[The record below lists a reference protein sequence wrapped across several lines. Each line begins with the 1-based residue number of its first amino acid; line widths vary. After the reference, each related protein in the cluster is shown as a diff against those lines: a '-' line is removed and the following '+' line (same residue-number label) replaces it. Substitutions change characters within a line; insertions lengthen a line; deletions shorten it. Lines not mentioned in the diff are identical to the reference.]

1 MLEQS
6 LDIDADFLV
15 TRLCPTDM
23 LFQRLGRLWR
33 HSEND
38 AIRLREARREV
49 WILAPGLNDAIQ
61 QQNSL
66 GKSAKVYSP
75 YILCRTIE
83 VWQGIS
89 FLKLPDEIRPL
100 LEATYKERSEK
111 GNMAK
116 YKHETDGIREKLCR
130 FALYGVSR
138 GGKTLPE
145 SKASTR
151 YSETES
157 AEVLL
162 IRKQNQEKIGVSLR
176 FLDDS
181 ELFLPKYVDAKT
193 RRKIA
198 SELLRNTV
206 LVPQYL
212 APIVVTRQIE
222 WLRDYVYLGDEEES
236 PFRAAIVL
244 DSDELQGIGLSQ
256 ASEKYNLSY
265 DSKLGYKAEK
275 KERGDNNYDE

>member
-1 MLEQS
+1 MAAKASEIGLDCGLLHSRFLKVDRQKNEDKWVGFFGKAGRDFRKEKGRILVGTQVLEQS

-162 IRKQNQEKIGVSLR
+162 IRKQNQEKDWGFVAVS
-176 FLDDS
+176 
-181 ELFLPKYVDAKT
+181 
-193 RRKIA
+193 
-198 SELLRNTV
+198 
-206 LVPQYL
+206 
-212 APIVVTRQIE
+212 
-222 WLRDYVYLGDEEES
+222 G
-236 PFRAAIVL
+236 
-244 DSDELQGIGLSQ
+244 
-256 ASEKYNLSY
+256 
-265 DSKLGYKAEK
+265 
-275 KERGDNNYDE
+275 